1 MLLIT
6 ETIEDVEYITEASED
21 GKKKLGIKG
30 IFMQAEK
37 VNRNGRLYEG
47 RVLGEAVRKYNEN
60 FVTKNRALGE
70 LGHPDGPTVNL
81 ERVSHL
87 IKNLEQEGNNYI
99 GTADVLETPYGNIVK
114 NLMESGAKL
123 GVSSRGMGS
132 LERKNGVNVVGNDF
146 MLSAVDIVAD
156 PSAPDAFVEGIMEGK
171 EWIWNNGIL
180 KERTVES
187 IQKCIKGACSC
198 DLAEAKITA
207 FETFLA
213 ELKTAKI

>member
-6 ETIEDVEYITEASED
+6 ETIEDVEYITEEKD

-30 IFMQAEK
+30 IFMQSEK

-47 RVLGEAVRKYNEN
+47 KTLAEAVRKYDEN
-60 FVTKNRALGE
+60 FVSKNRAMGE
-70 LGHPDGPTVNL
+70 LGHPEGPTVNL

-87 IKNLEQEGNNYI
+87 IKDLKQEGNNYI
-99 GTADVLETPYGNIVK
+99 GHADILETPYGNIVK
-114 NLMESGAKL
+114 NLIESGAKL

-156 PSAPDAFVEGIMEGK
+156 PSAPDAFVEGIMEGR

-180 KERTVES
+180 KERTIES

-198 DLAEAKITA
+198 ELAETKIQA
-207 FETFLA
+207 FETFLN
-213 ELKTAKI
+213 ELKTPKL

>member
-6 ETIEDVEYITEASED
+6 ETIEDVEYITEEKD

-30 IFMQAEK
+30 IFMQSEK

-47 RVLGEAVRKYNEN
+47 KTLAEAVRKYDEN
-60 FVTKNRALGE
+60 FVSKNRAMGE
-70 LGHPDGPTVNL
+70 LGHPEGPTVNL

-87 IKNLEQEGNNYI
+87 IKDLKQEGNNYI
-99 GTADVLETPYGNIVK
+99 GHADILETPYGNIVK
-114 NLMESGAKL
+114 NLIESGAKL

-156 PSAPDAFVEGIMEGK
+156 PSAPDAFVEGIMEGR

-198 DLAEAKITA
+198 ELAETKIQA
-207 FETFLA
+207 FETFLN
-213 ELKTAKI
+213 ELKTPKL

>member
-6 ETIEDVEYITEASED
+6 ETIEDVEYITEEKD

-30 IFMQAEK
+30 IFMQSEK

-47 RVLGEAVRKYNEN
+47 KTLAEAVRKYDEN
-60 FVTKNRALGE
+60 FVSKNRAMGE
-70 LGHPDGPTVNL
+70 LGHPEGPTVNL

-87 IKNLEQEGNNYI
+87 IKDLKQEDNNYI
-99 GTADVLETPYGNIVK
+99 GHADILETPYGNIVK
-114 NLMESGAKL
+114 NLIESGAKL

-156 PSAPDAFVEGIMEGK
+156 PSAPDAFVEGIMEGR

-198 DLAEAKITA
+198 ELAETKIQA
-207 FETFLA
+207 FETFLN
-213 ELKTAKI
+213 ELKTPKL

>member
-6 ETIEDVEYITEASED
+6 ETIEDVEYITEEKD

-30 IFMQAEK
+30 IFMQSEK
-37 VNRNGRLYEG
+37 VNRNGRLYESKT
-47 RVLGEAVRKYNEN
+47 LAEAVRKYDEN
-60 FVTKNRALGE
+60 FVSKNRAMGE
-70 LGHPDGPTVNL
+70 LGHPEGPTVNL

-87 IKNLEQEGNNYI
+87 IKDLQQEGNNYI
-99 GTADVLETPYGNIVK
+99 GHADILEPPYGNIVK
-114 NLMESGAKL
+114 NLIESGAKL

-156 PSAPDAFVEGIMEGK
+156 PSAPDAFVEGIMEGR

-187 IQKCIKGACSC
+187 IQNCIKGACSC
-198 DLAEAKITA
+198 ELAEAKIQA
-207 FETFLA
+207 FETFLN
-213 ELKTAKI
+213 ELKTPKL

>member
-6 ETIEDVEYITEASED
+6 ETIEDVEYITEEKD

-30 IFMQAEK
+30 IFMQSEK

-47 RVLGEAVRKYNEN
+47 KTLAEAVRKYDEN
-60 FVTKNRALGE
+60 FVSKSRAMGE
-70 LGHPDGPTVNL
+70 LGHPEGPTVNL

-87 IKNLEQEGNNYI
+87 IKDLKQEGNNYI
-99 GTADVLETPYGNIVK
+99 GHADILETPYGNIVK
-114 NLMESGAKL
+114 NLIESGAKL

-156 PSAPDAFVEGIMEGK
+156 PSAPDAFVEGIMEGR

-180 KERTVES
+180 KERTIES

-198 DLAEAKITA
+198 ELAETKIQA
-207 FETFLA
+207 FETFLN
-213 ELKTAKI
+213 ELKTPKL